1 MIESFF
7 GWSVEYKEWG
17 WNLLTVAA
25 IATFVIILLQAT
37 ALILQSRRIWKKEN
51 GDSVSVT
58 WISLFGFT
66 FFTFAIYGIHKQG
79 LVMLVNGLLGL
90 LHFPILIGLWKYKR
104 IALSEHVVTVVCVF
118 MIPAM
123 VLLPQKAALLFVFM
137 SVSNCSLLAQAIEIY
152 RKEDVGAVDIRLIMT
167 YLVGAGFWI
176 VYSSAISDYVLMTL
190 MIMAFLFL
198 SAIVGAYYTC
208 RDKQADPLS

>member
-1 MIESFF
+1 LLKTLF
-7 GWSVEYKEWG
+7 GWTLEYQNWG

-66 FFTFAIYGIHKQG
+66 FLTFAIYGIYQQG

-90 LHFPILIGLWKYKR
+90 LHLPILIGLWKYKR

-118 MIPAM
+118 MIPAI

-137 SVSNCSLLAQAIEIY
+137 GVSNCSLLAQAIEIY
-152 RKEDVGAVDIRLIMT
+152 RKEKVGAVDIRLIMT

-176 VYSSAISDYVLMTL
+176 VYSTAISDYVLMTL
-190 MIMAFLFL
+190 MIMAFMCL
-198 SAIVGAYYTC
+198 SLVAGAWLTY
-208 RDKQADPLS
+208 RNRQADPIS